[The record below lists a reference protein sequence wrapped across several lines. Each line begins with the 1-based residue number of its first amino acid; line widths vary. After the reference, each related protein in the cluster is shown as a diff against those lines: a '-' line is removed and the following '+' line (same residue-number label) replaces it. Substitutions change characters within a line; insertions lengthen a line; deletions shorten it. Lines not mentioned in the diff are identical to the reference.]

1 MDAMNDHVINVPI
14 EDDDIIKTVM
24 SLPRTEKNNGMVT
37 VGLKR
42 DVKYDNFHKL
52 QMIRPEKVYKA
63 LLYLKDN
70 HPSYKDIVIPSL
82 DAWKEELSSRDN
94 DGNDS
99 TVEEN
104 TVGPDANSDDEM
116 SGEETEQRGRYQLPN
131 QSEENVFNSTT
142 CLYSENPLADVVGK
156 FILFFIIL

>member
-1 MDAMNDHVINVPI
+1 M
-14 EDDDIIKTVM
+14 
-24 SLPRTEKNNGMVT
+24 
-37 VGLKR
+37 
-42 DVKYDNFHKL
+42 KYDSFHKL

-70 HPSYKDIVIPSL
+70 HPSYKDIIIPSL
-82 DAWKEELSSRDN
+82 NDWKKEMSGRDKDTLEE
-94 DGNDS
+94 
-99 TVEEN
+99 T
-104 TVGPDANSDDEM
+104 TVGSDANLDDEM

-156 FILFFIIL
+156 FKLFL